1 MRNND
6 NYTNFA
12 LISNISPTQNPAL
25 TSFENEIYSMVKN
38 IEFMKDR
45 YDFQDK
51 LKEDTNEL
59 RSSKNLYVLAGKLA
73 NLYKMSDTDH
83 NRLLDNTS
91 PAIIEK
97 SKTVQSKKLKK
108 DLKNQL
114 NRLILVKRGNVTLA
128 ALPLSPLTLSRMDFF
143 GAAQGWEGGGLFCPL
158 PKTRHTYPTMMKLGT
173 VIPYLRQIQK
183 MYKSRDTFLGFC

>member
-1 MRNND
+1 MDSGCLQKKHVSINYIWCWSTLLYTRIRWEEHFLGNPMMRNND

-51 LKEDTNEL
+51 FKEDTNEL
-59 RSSKNLYVLAGKLA
+59 RSSKNLYVLADKLA

-83 NRLLDNTS
+83 NRLLDNNITS
-91 PAIIEK
+91 NYRKIE
-97 SKTVQSKKLKK
+97 
-108 DLKNQL
+108 N
-114 NRLILVKRGNVTLA
+114 
-128 ALPLSPLTLSRMDFF
+128 
-143 GAAQGWEGGGLFCPL
+143 GA
-158 PKTRHTYPTMMKLGT
+158 K
-173 VIPYLRQIQK
+173 
-183 MYKSRDTFLGFC
+183 

>member
-1 MRNND
+1 MMRNND

-38 IEFMKDR
+38 VEFMKDC

-59 RSSKNLYVLAGKLA
+59 RSSKNLYVLADKLA

-83 NRLLDNTS
+83 NRLLDNNITS
-91 PAIIEK
+91 NYRKIE
-97 SKTVQSKKLKK
+97 
-108 DLKNQL
+108 N
-114 NRLILVKRGNVTLA
+114 
-128 ALPLSPLTLSRMDFF
+128 
-143 GAAQGWEGGGLFCPL
+143 GA
-158 PKTRHTYPTMMKLGT
+158 K
-173 VIPYLRQIQK
+173 
-183 MYKSRDTFLGFC
+183 